1 MNSSDIKKETKSN
14 LGVQRKPSLH
24 HFSLEYGKVT
34 SDPLGYLHI
43 HKYVKYIFF
52 CRPILL
58 TIIVRKKIH
67 PFKRYKNLSFTC
79 LTSKMSFTGDTKTK
93 KENKQKSIKF
103 VVFYFFIPGL
113 VKGVSCRSILPSC
126 GPLRAWS
133 YIGKKSK
140 NVQARCILLSL
151 HCILKNRVL
160 SNNL

>member
-103 VVFYFFIPGL
+103 VVFNIFYTWASKRCVMSFHLTI
-113 VKGVSCRSILPSC
+113 VRSS
-126 GPLRAWS
+126 
-133 YIGKKSK
+133 
-140 NVQARCILLSL
+140 ARMVVYR
-151 HCILKNRVL
+151 KEK
-160 SNNL
+160 